1 MLHFLLSLAQEKFP
15 TVNDSTVKARVILQ
29 NLKTLSYNFSPSD
42 LQLAADFTQT
52 LEELYHMFYSKLPN
66 ESGILIRP
74 PDQKSLR
81 STRRREHTAHD
92 ANDYASLPPHK
103 KVKKSSHR
111 VGIKADRKRKQSEIQ
126 RCVCIKMVLSFP
138 VSRVITIS
146 YNCKQQCTKQPL
158 LQEKPPTTTGTYV
171 SQSHYIAIS
180 KYITVFVLQ

>member
-1 MLHFLLSLAQEKFP
+1 MSTTKWLISSYQSTSTQSTISVQYLTKIHETTSDMLYFLLSLAQEKFP

-29 NLKTLSYNFSPSD
+29 NLKTLSYSFPPSD
-42 LQLAADFTQT
+42 LQLAADFTQK

-103 KVKKSSHR
+103 KKEEVFTSGWHKGRQKE
-111 VGIKADRKRKQSEIQ
+111 KAE
-126 RCVCIKMVLSFP
+126 
-138 VSRVITIS
+138 
-146 YNCKQQCTKQPL
+146 
-158 LQEKPPTTTGTYV
+158 
-171 SQSHYIAIS
+171 
-180 KYITVFVLQ
+180 

>member
-1 MLHFLLSLAQEKFP
+1 M
-15 TVNDSTVKARVILQ
+15 KARVILQ

-42 LQLAADFTQT
+42 LQLAADFTQK

-74 PDQKSLR
+74 PDQKSLC

-92 ANDYASLPPHK
+92 ADDFASLPPHK

-126 RCVCIKMVLSFP
+126 VNICIKIVTQSSSQLYYLRLTIIYSSAQSSLFSKKSHLVCMSHNAVFYVLP
-138 VSRVITIS
+138 NYAV
-146 YNCKQQCTKQPL
+146 ND
-158 LQEKPPTTTGTYV
+158 
-171 SQSHYIAIS
+171 H
-180 KYITVFVLQ
+180 VFM